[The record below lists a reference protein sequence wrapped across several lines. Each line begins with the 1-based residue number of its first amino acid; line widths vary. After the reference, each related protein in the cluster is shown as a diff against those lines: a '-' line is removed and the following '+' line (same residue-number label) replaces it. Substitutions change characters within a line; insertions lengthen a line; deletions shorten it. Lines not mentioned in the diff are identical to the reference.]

1 MASSILSD
9 PSVTA
14 VVFGY
19 FKVDKRNNIIDAV
32 DVDNPPVVI
41 NTRGMWLDVPLRALE
56 ILSSKGYNIA
66 GSIHA
71 AEHAI
76 LSLLPNVV
84 ITSPGDVRTECKAP
98 QKEYAKVDYLHM
110 HTFELIL

>member
-1 MASSILSD
+1 MI
-9 PSVTA
+9 
-14 VVFGY
+14 
-19 FKVDKRNNIIDAV
+19 
-32 DVDNPPVVI
+32 I
-41 NTRGMWLDVPLRALE
+41 NTRGLWLDLPSKALE
-56 ILSSKGYNIA
+56 ILVQKNYNIA

-98 QKEYAKVDYLHM
+98 QKEYAKVPPFSVELYLHLQKE
-110 HTFELIL
+110 TQRKRPARDLKSKDKLT

>member
-1 MASSILSD
+1 MEISAVCALHD
-9 PSVTA
+9 PDADRAVTA
-14 VVFGY
+14 IVFGY
-19 FKVDKRNNIIDAV
+19 FKVDKKNNIIDAV

-41 NTRGMWLDVPLRALE
+41 NTRGLWIDLPSRALK
-56 ILSSKGYNIA
+56 ILSEKNYNIA

-98 QKEYAKVDYLHM
+98 QKEYAKVCSFL
-110 HTFELIL
+110 